1 MLEVMYEFS
10 GSGTTLVFY
19 LQGEYTS
26 QSWSSEM
33 TTIEAGN
40 CVSISQ
46 ALVYTTPFLVAIIAD
61 SFIGNYLTLLV
72 FSIGAYLPGLIII
85 ALTAYPYLLSE
96 TFPTKVLKIA
106 MYVFIPLGSGAIVS
120 CVSVFGA
127 QQFHPTRQISQ
138 IESYFI
144 YFYIFSSCGTLI
156 GGMILPVLLQSSAF
170 VGYMLVAGCYLLAVI
185 VFVLGNYHYQY
196 VKMKSQGRNNMQ
208 VLSILCNAVCGR
220 GIARQKVSNG
230 GKYSDMVVQ
239 TVMKLSD
246 VIPVTMLA
254 LPFNIIFSQTL
265 ITIPAQGIV
274 MAKSGFVDSLWV
286 QNFNHITV
294 IVIGALLSEKLYP
307 YLEKQEKGLELSSKY
322 VIGAVFGSLAML
334 WSIIIDVMIVNKYSQ
349 DGVAISILWQAPTY
363 MLLGAG
369 EVFTICSAYDAAFNV
384 SPNNLK
390 VLAFGINLFL
400 IGALPKF
407 ISQLLGSSCTSFFT
421 TKDGSKDIS
430 KLSSYATAHVWKFFL
445 VLLGISLFG
454 VFLNALPPT
463 RRYLKRTIN
472 FAQQDNEL
480 RQECSCRMIPERL
493 SVKDIQEMYSSRM
506 IAEQLS
512 VRDIPAV

>member
-1 MLEVMYEFS
+1 MQCSVWA
-10 GSGTTLVFY
+10 G
-19 LQGEYTS
+19 
-26 QSWSSEM
+26 
-33 TTIEAGN
+33 IE
-40 CVSISQ
+40 
-46 ALVYTTPFLVAIIAD
+46 
-61 SFIGNYLTLLV
+61 
-72 FSIGAYLPGLIII
+72 
-85 ALTAYPYLLSE
+85 
-96 TFPTKVLKIA
+96 
-106 MYVFIPLGSGAIVS
+106 
-120 CVSVFGA
+120 
-127 QQFHPTRQISQ
+127 
-138 IESYFI
+138 
-144 YFYIFSSCGTLI
+144 
-156 GGMILPVLLQSSAF
+156 
-170 VGYMLVAGCYLLAVI
+170 
-185 VFVLGNYHYQY
+185 
-196 VKMKSQGRNNMQ
+196 
-208 VLSILCNAVCGR
+208 
-220 GIARQKVSNG
+220 RQKISHG

-239 TVMKLSD
+239 TVKKLGD

-274 MAKSGFVDSLWV
+274 MAKAGFVDALWV
-286 QNFNHITV
+286 QNFNHIAV
-294 IVIGALLSEKLYP
+294 MVIGALLSEKLYP
-307 YLEKQEKGLELSSKY
+307 YLEKQEKALELSSKY

-363 MLLGAG
+363 MFLGAG

-390 VLAFGINLFL
+390 VLSSATNLFL

-407 ISQLLGSSCTSFFT
+407 ISQLLVFSCTSFFT

-430 KLSSYATAHVWKFFL
+430 KLSSYASAHVWKFFL

-472 FAQQDNEL
+472 FAKQDNEL
-480 RQECSCRMIPERL
+480 RQECSCRMIAERL
-493 SVKDIQEMYSSRM
+493 SVKHIQEMYSSRM
-506 IAEQLS
+506 IAERLS